1 MSASTTNVT
10 ITYDAEGNIVQTV
23 GASQG
28 VAENL
33 VSSPLVIA
41 SVNPVVVATGTSNQ
55 PLNAKPV
62 NTANLQIGAATGST
76 LASWS
81 NPA

>member
-10 ITYDAEGNIVQTV
+10 ITYDAELNIVQTV
-23 GASQG
+23 GANEG

-33 VSSPLVIA
+33 VTSPLICA
-41 SVNPVVVATGTSNQ
+41 SVQPNVAATGTSNQ

-62 NTANLQIGAATGST
+62 NTANLQIGIATGST

-81 NPA
+81 NPS

>member
-1 MSASTTNVT
+1 MSASTSNVT
-10 ITYDAEGNIVQTV
+10 IQYDAEGNIIQTV

-28 VAENL
+28 TAENL
-33 VSSPLVIA
+33 VTSPLTIA
-41 SVNPVVVATGTSNQ
+41 SVNPNVAPTGTSNQ

-62 NTANLQIGAATGST
+62 NTANLQIGASTGST
-76 LASWS
+76 LASLS